1 MPIQIQVGNHQP
13 SQFCDFL
20 VGAGQPP
27 ISVSIR
33 TAPQAADVMWG
44 VKPSNKFSG
53 TVDPSA
59 GPSKES
65 KFTPDATAARA
76 TLRSGSRTPNIP
88 VGYLISVVMASNG
101 RQESTIEQIL
111 QDEKSILRQEYVDF
125 AAQPIPPG
133 ASGAPMVRQPPAPP
147 PRSALTLHNG
157 PFNTGNYQYVVNLAD
172 MQARFNN
179 IVSSYRSQSVTVNGQ
194 VVQIPQTAGVTLGSA
209 YRNPQRNRAV
219 LSVNLNSSHV
229 LGRALDLI
237 PATPVTVQVAGHP
250 VHLDLHTHLF
260 PALKAAAATQGT
272 AIAETNATNQVQ
284 VGTATENHI
293 HVQW

>member
-1 MPIQIQVGNHQP
+1 MPIQIQVGNQPP

-20 VGAGQPP
+20 VGTGQSP

-33 TAPQAADVMWG
+33 TAPQAADVMWEI
-44 VKPSNKFSG
+44 KPSDKFSG

-65 KFTPDATAARA
+65 KFTPDAIAARA
-76 TLRSGSRTPNIP
+76 TLRSGSQTPNIP

-125 AAQPIPPG
+125 AAQPIP
-133 ASGAPMVRQPPAPP
+133 ADMVGLPPAPP
-147 PRSALTLHNG
+147 PRSALTLHLG
-157 PFNTGNYQYVVNLAD
+157 AFNKGNYQYVVNLGD
-172 MQARFNN
+172 MQARFDN

-194 VVQIPQTAGVTLGSA
+194 VVQIPQTAEVLLKSA
-209 YRNPQRNRAV
+209 YRNPQRNRFV
-219 LSVNLNSSHV
+219 GSHHVNSFHV
-229 LGRALDLI
+229 LGRALDLV

-250 VHLDLHTHLF
+250 VHLGLHTHLF
-260 PALKAAAATQGT
+260 QALKAAAATQGT
-272 AIAETNATNQVQ
+272 AIAETGPDQVPVDDPNAD
-284 VGTATENHI
+284 HI

>member
-1 MPIQIQVGNHQP
+1 MPIQIQVGNKPP

-20 VGAGQPP
+20 VGDGQPP

-44 VKPSNKFSG
+44 IKPSNKFSG

-76 TLRSGSRTPNIP
+76 TLRSGSQTPNIP

-125 AAQPIPPG
+125 AAQPIP
-133 ASGAPMVRQPPAPP
+133 ADMVGQPPAPP
-147 PRSALTLHNG
+147 ARSALTLHNG
-157 PFNTGNYQYVVNLAD
+157 PFNKGNYQYVVNLGD
-172 MQARFNN
+172 MQARFDN
-179 IVSSYRSQSVTVNGQ
+179 IVSSYRGQSVTVNGQ
-194 VVQIPQTAGVTLGSA
+194 VVQIPQTAEVLLKSA
-209 YRNPQRNRAV
+209 YRNPQRNRFV
-219 LSVNLNSSHV
+219 GSHHVNSFHV
-229 LGRALDLI
+229 LGRAMDLV

-250 VHLDLHTHLF
+250 VHLGLHTHLF
-260 PALKAAAATQGT
+260 QALRAAAATQGT
-272 AIAETNATNQVQ
+272 AIAETGPNQVPI
-284 VGTATENHI
+284 GDPNEDHI